1 MKYSQNSKIMQ
12 ISEKTLII
20 GVDIASEVHF
30 ARAFDYRGVELAK
43 ILRFTNDE
51 PGFKEF
57 AAWVEEIKSKN
68 HKDKVTVGMEPTGHY
83 WFNIAPFLKDHSMKI
98 VLVNPFHVKRSKELD
113 DNNPTKND
121 RKDPKTIA
129 MLVKDGRYMEPYI
142 PEGVYSELRTAMD
155 VLNRYG
161 IRVQYETLVPA
172 VRNRTDTGFC
182 PMETAVLPVDEPE
195 QALEILRAKRA
206 ELQKQ
211 MKTDKSR

>member
-1 MKYSQNSKIMQ
+1 MNEDLMQAKAMLDAEGYTCVLRRGTFSYVSK
-12 ISEKTLII
+12 E
-20 GVDIASEVHF
+20 
-30 ARAFDYRGVELAK
+30 RGITPL
-43 ILRFTNDE
+43 LQWLDTGMN
-51 PGFKEF
+51 FKE
-57 AAWVEEIKSKN
+57 AAAA
-68 HKDKVTVGMEPTGHY
+68 DKVIGKAAAY
-83 WFNIAPFLKDHSMKI
+83 LY
-98 VLVNPFHVKRSKELD
+98 VLL
-113 DNNPTKND
+113 
-121 RKDPKTIA
+121 
-129 MLVKDGRYMEPYI
+129 
-142 PEGVYSELRTAMD
+142 GVSDIYAYVISQPALD